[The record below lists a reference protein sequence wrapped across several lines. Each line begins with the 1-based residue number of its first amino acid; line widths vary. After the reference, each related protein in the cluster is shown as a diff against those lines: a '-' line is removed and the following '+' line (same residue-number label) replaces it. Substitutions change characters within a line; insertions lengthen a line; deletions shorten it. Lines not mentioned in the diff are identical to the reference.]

1 MTARQPQSM
10 NEAIM
15 LGQMMPNQPRG
26 IFGGMRRRP
35 GLLGGGNFASPYAA
49 PQVDAPPP
57 ITAAPPPPTD
67 WADQLGPET
76 LGNLPQIDPYASQG
90 FGAGSGVG
98 GQNATVAPL
107 DAQGL
112 PPAPPMRGGT
122 LGNRG
127 MFGGER
133 VPLGTLGAPPSPAA
147 LAAGAGSALQRGGNT
162 LADTAADAMPKKKG
176 FDWRMAAGILGDA
189 LAGLNGQQPLYA
201 QAMYKERQARADQQR
216 QLAEITLRSRLDAAK
231 PDYFTAG
238 NDRVRYDPTTGTSE
252 TLYTAPEEFDTYAR
266 SLGAEPGTEEYRRLA
281 QDYVLKTGGPTAT
294 DLNMEEED
302 HRQDNRVAY
311 EGVRQTNREKLA
323 GQRLNNSLT
332 LRQSPT
338 YSQRHPK
345 PSKPAG
351 RGGGGVREGQ
361 TATGPGGAKMVYR
374 GGKWVPTK

>member
-1 MTARQPQSM
+1 
-10 NEAIM
+10 
-15 LGQMMPNQPRG
+15 
-26 IFGGMRRRP
+26 
-35 GLLGGGNFASPYAA
+35 
-49 PQVDAPPP
+49 
-57 ITAAPPPPTD
+57 
-67 WADQLGPET
+67 
-76 LGNLPQIDPYASQG
+76 
-90 FGAGSGVG
+90 
-98 GQNATVAPL
+98 
-107 DAQGL
+107 
-112 PPAPPMRGGT
+112 MRGGT

-162 LADTAADAMPKKKG
+162 LADTAAGALPKKKG

>member
-57 ITAAPPPPTD
+57 ITAAPPPPAD
-67 WADQLGPET
+67 WADQLGPEM

-127 MFGGER
+127 MFGNA
-133 VPLGTLGAPPSPAA
+133 APPLSPSTV
-147 LAAGAGSALQRGGNT
+147 GAGIGGAIQRGGMS
-162 LADTAADAMPKKKG
+162 LGDTAADAMPKKKG
-176 FDWRMAAGILGDA
+176 IDWRMLAGIVGDG
-189 LAGLNGQQPLYA
+189 LAGLNGQPPLYA

-238 NDRVRYDPTTGTSE
+238 NNRVRYDPTTRTSE
-252 TLYTAPEEFDTYAR
+252 TLYTAPEEFELYAQ
-266 SLGAEPGTEEYRRLA
+266 SLGAEPGTPEYDRLV
-281 QDYVLKTGGPTAT
+281 QDYVLRTGGPTAT
-294 DLNMEEED
+294 GLNMEEED
-302 HRQDNRVAY
+302 HRQGNRLGL
-311 EGVRQTNREKLA
+311 EGVRQNNRSALVS
-323 GQRLNNSLT
+323 QRLNNSLT

-345 PSKPAG
+345 PSKPTG

-361 TATGPGGAKMVYR
+361 TATGPGGAKMIYR
-374 GGKWVPTK
+374 GGKWEPLK